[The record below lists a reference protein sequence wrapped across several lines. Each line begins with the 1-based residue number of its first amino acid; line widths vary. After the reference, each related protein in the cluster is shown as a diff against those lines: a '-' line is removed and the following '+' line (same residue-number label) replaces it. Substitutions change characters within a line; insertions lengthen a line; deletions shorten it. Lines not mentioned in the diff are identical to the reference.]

1 MTFAALNA
9 AVVDLRNS
17 LTSFAG
23 GKALAE
29 ITVRPPS
36 RDNDEASFLR
46 LVSWSYV
53 LLFEAG
59 RVSVPYLIE
68 LPSGVDGT
76 GSEAQ
81 ETKELVHDLRT
92 WSFHNLGLS
101 NSRGLE
107 MSRNVQRWFVKT
119 CQQCPPEAGVAWQR
133 CFLELSSRVQEVVEH
148 CQGAMT
154 SVLSSEDDGEA
165 TTQDLQRRVERTW
178 MPAEFHKLVSDA
190 AYRLGITV
198 DCVAF
203 TNRKSGGWR
212 EYLECLPWSDDPVGP
227 MERIIER
234 DLLDHAAEIL
244 PLDGRDIMNAL
255 DLEPG
260 PEVGKALHRA
270 REVWR
275 EGVRDR
281 AGILKRLMQTRE

>member
-1 MTFAALNA
+1 MTFVALNA

-23 GKALAE
+23 EKALAE

-68 LPSGVDGT
+68 LPSGTDGT
-76 GSEAQ
+76 GKEAQ
-81 ETKELVHDLRT
+81 GTRELVHDLRT
-92 WSFHNLGLS
+92 WGFHNLGLS
-101 NSRGLE
+101 NKRGLE

-119 CQQCPPEAGVAWQR
+119 CQQCPPDAGMAWQK
-133 CFLELSSRVQEVVEH
+133 CFLELCGRVQKVVEH

-165 TTQDLQRRVERTW
+165 ATQDLQRRVERTW
-178 MPAEFHKLVSDA
+178 MPAEFHELVSDA

-203 TNRKSGGWR
+203 TSRKLGRWR
-212 EYLECLPWSDDPVGP
+212 EYLECLPWSDDPVLH

-234 DLLDHAAEIL
+234 DLLDHASEIL
-244 PLDGRDIMNAL
+244 PLDGKDIMNAL
-255 DLEPG
+255 ELDPG

-270 REVWR
+270 RELYR
-275 EGVRDR
+275 EGARDR
-281 AGILKRLMQTRE
+281 AEILKGLMQARE